1 MGIGK
6 NSSSIFP
13 PGPEFCNLQL
23 IPTVSG
29 KGIDEGFFE
38 MGETFFVLKGNI
50 LGVQVY
56 DFWTQPV
63 VGQIVAKARGQGK
76 AEKECGFQGFGSD
89 GRYARRK
96 NPSAMN
102 LTVVLQS
109 YDK

>member
-1 MGIGK
+1 
-6 NSSSIFP
+6 
-13 PGPEFCNLQL
+13 L

-38 MGETFFVLKGNI
+38 IGETFFVLKGNV

-76 AEKECGFQGFGSD
+76 AEKECGFQGFGL
-89 GRYARRK
+89 GRCYARGK